1 MSDLVVTLRRLAE
14 DFAGNVVHALTSAPV
29 GSIVELASALGP
41 LEAKASRSSGVK
53 TSSRP
58 HRKYKKPEVPRHLR
72 GRSRPRPADIAIREA
87 RLKAV
92 LAILARA
99 GKPVGASEVR
109 ALLGVTRDQFLRA
122 VDIGLETN
130 RIVRTG
136 QKAGV
141 RYSLPR

>member
-41 LEAKASRSSGVK
+41 DAKSARSNGLRNG
-53 TSSRP
+53 RP
-58 HRKYKKPEVPRHLR
+58 RRKYKKPEVPRHLR

-109 ALLGVTRDQFLRA
+109 SLLGVTRDQFLRA

-141 RYSLPR
+141 RYSLP

>member
-14 DFAGNVVHALTSAPV
+14 DFAGNVVQALTSAPV
-29 GSIVELASALGP
+29 GSVVELASALGP
-41 LEAKASRSSGVK
+41 LGRKAPRSSGVR
-53 TSSRP
+53 SSGRP

-92 LAILARA
+92 LAVLARA

-109 ALLGVTRDQFLRA
+109 DLLGVTRDQFLRA

-141 RYSLPR
+141 RYSLP

>member
-1 MSDLVVTLRRLAE
+1 MSDLVVTLRRLVE
-14 DFAGNVVHALTSAPV
+14 DFAGNVVEALKSAPV
-29 GSIVELASALGP
+29 GSFVELASALERSDRKLHPSGF
-41 LEAKASRSSGVK
+41 ARGGSRS
-53 TSSRP
+53 R
-58 HRKYKKPEVPRHLR
+58 RKYKKPEVPRHLR
-72 GRSRPRPADIAIREA
+72 GRSRPRPADIAIREE
-87 RLKAV
+87 RLNAV

-122 VDIGLETN
+122 VDIGLETR

-141 RYSLPR
+141 RYSLP

>member
-41 LEAKASRSSGVK
+41 LDAKARASGVRG
-53 TSSRP
+53 SSRP

-141 RYSLPR
+141 RYSLP